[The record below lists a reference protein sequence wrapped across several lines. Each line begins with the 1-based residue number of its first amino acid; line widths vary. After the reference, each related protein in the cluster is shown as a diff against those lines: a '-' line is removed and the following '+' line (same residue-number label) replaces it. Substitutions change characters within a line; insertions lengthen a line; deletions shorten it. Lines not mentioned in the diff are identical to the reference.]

1 MIKNKLGR
9 LKNGKTSESMSFQG
23 WQFKEKRDFNG
34 RFMVGNKLS
43 EIVKNKISKSN
54 KGKHHSPKTEFKKGM
69 TNSKKMKS
77 FSITTRIHSDGKK
90 RNYIKLPNGK
100 WVKYYRYIMEQKIR
114 RKLKQEEVI
123 HHINGN
129 MLDDRLE
136 NLKIMSNSKHRKE
149 HPINITKEGLDKII
163 KTKKFKR
170 HKKVPYDLLKKCI
183 DKKLFSKEICSYFG
197 INNKMLN
204 KLLKEYGLEYDK
216 MKNMGIRF
224 SSERGCNNDGRKKFS
239 FSTNV
244 IPKLEC

>member
-1 MIKNKLGR
+1 
-9 LKNGKTSESMSFQG
+9 MSKISPSGSFSG
-23 WQFKEKRDFNG
+23 WNFEEKRDFNG
-34 RFMVGNKLS
+34 RFIFGNKLS
-43 EIVKNKISKSN
+43 EAVKNKISKSN
-54 KGKHHSPKTEFKKGM
+54 KGKHNSPDTEFKKGIV
-69 TNSKKMKS
+69 NLKKMRP

-100 WVKYYRYIMEQKIR
+100 WMKYYRYLIEQKIG
-114 RKLKQEEVI
+114 RKLGPKEVI

-149 HPINITKEGLDKII
+149 HPIKITKEGLDKMI
-163 KTKKFKR
+163 KTKKLKR
-170 HKKVPYDLLKKCI
+170 HKKVPYDLLKQCI
-183 DKKLFSKEICSYFG
+183 DKRLFSKEICSYFK

-204 KLLKEYGLEYDK
+204 KLLKEYDLEYDK

-224 SSERGCNNDGRKKFS
+224 SIVRRCNNDGKQKFS
-239 FSTNV
+239 FPINV